1 MTEPRCGGVDC
12 VCVCVC
18 VFLHVFICVGLIFL
32 DPVFHEWVWRT
43 VFTRQL
49 PPRRCCFS
57 FWKFILCLEHRAAV
71 FSTVKIDFFLMKCGG
86 EGCFEEVFDGRAWRE
101 ELGIHLPCHTSPSQ
115 DKQVGYVNATVFNQF
130 WQPSRCSLLHTL
142 VWWQLSWLCIL
153 LRILF
158 LSRVTATFSQPPSSQ
173 TRLIRS
179 LFTTEESVQSTS
191 HLAFLSFFK
200 FFQL

>member
-12 VCVCVC
+12 VCVRVC
-18 VFLHVFICVGLIFL
+18 VPTCVYLCGFNLPRPRFPRVSVTYCFYEAASSSALLFFFL
-32 DPVFHEWVWRT
+32 E
-43 VFTRQL
+43 
-49 PPRRCCFS
+49 
-57 FWKFILCLEHRAAV
+57 FILCLEHRAAV

-115 DKQVGYVNATVFNQF
+115 DKQVGYANATVFNQF
-130 WQPSRCSLLHTL
+130 WQPSRCSLLHTW